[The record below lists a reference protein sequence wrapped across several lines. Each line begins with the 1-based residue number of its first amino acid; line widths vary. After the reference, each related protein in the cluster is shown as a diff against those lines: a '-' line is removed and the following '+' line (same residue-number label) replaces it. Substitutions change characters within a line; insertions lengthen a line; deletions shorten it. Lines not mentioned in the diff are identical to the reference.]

1 MLSTGRAA
9 RLDSRARSRRLAMAE
24 SSGTSIGAAIVIAA
38 AFLVGS
44 WIVKSGLDQQ
54 TEQLTEVAAAVGK
67 VEEAVR
73 AGGLGRA
80 PQRAEAPSGPD
91 PVKRHEVNLTDAPI
105 RGDAKAP
112 VTIVAFSDFQCPFCN
127 RVNPTLAKLLE
138 TYPGKVRVA
147 FKHLPLRIHPDAPA
161 AHAAA
166 EAAHRQGKFW
176 EMYDKIFANQRELT
190 PAKFQQYAQE
200 LGLDTAKFGKDS
212 ADASVKQRIDADS
225 KEADKLGVA
234 GTPAFFINGKYLSGA
249 QPYETFQ
256 KMVDEALKG

>member
-1 MLSTGRAA
+1 
-9 RLDSRARSRRLAMAE
+9 MANGGG
-24 SSGTSIGAAIVIAA
+24 SSLGAAIVLGV
-38 AFLVGS
+38 AFLAGS
-44 WIVKSGLDQQ
+44 FVVKSGLD
-54 TEQLTEVAAAVGK
+54 EQASKLGDVVASLGK

-73 AGGLGRA
+73 AGGLGR
-80 PQRAEAPSGPD
+80 PMPPRAEGPMGPD
-91 PVKRHEVNLTDAPI
+91 PSKEHKVEVANAPI
-105 RGDAKAP
+105 RGDENAK

-166 EAAHRQGKFW
+166 EAAHKQGKFW
-176 EMYDKIFANQRELT
+176 EMYDKIFANQRDLKPET
-190 PAKFQQYAQE
+190 FKKYATE
-200 LGLDTAKFGKDS
+200 LGLDVAKFEKDV
-212 ADASVKQRIDADS
+212 ADPATKARIDADT

-234 GTPAFFINGKYLSGA
+234 GTPAFFINGRYLSGA

-256 KMVDEALKG
+256 KIVDEQLGKS